1 MATPDGSSERLQ
13 ILLKKA
19 ELAAI
24 DDFRFANRLP
34 SRSSAI
40 REILRR
46 GLLADGHDVN
56 FEGSQS
62 RDFGVLSRAR
72 RGQKGETESK

>member
-1 MATPDGSSERLQ
+1 MSDADDAVERLQ
-13 ILLKKA
+13 ILLKRS

-24 DDFRFANRLP
+24 DDFRFENRLP

-46 GLLADGHDVN
+46 GLLAGGHETITD
-56 FEGSQS
+56 GSQS
-62 RDFGVLSRAR
+62 RDFGVLRQTR
-72 RGQKGETESK
+72 RRQKVEDEPE

>member
-1 MATPDGSSERLQ
+1 MTDADDTVERLQ
-13 ILLKKA
+13 ILLRKS

-24 DDFRFANRLP
+24 DDFRFENRLP

-46 GLLADGHDVN
+46 GLLYDGQEAVS
-56 FEGSQS
+56 EGSQS
-62 RDFGVLSRAR
+62 RDFGVLRQTRRAPK
-72 RGQKGETESK
+72 RGADVE